1 MSIRVID
8 TEATCRN
15 MKSILEERGITPKE
29 VQRALQLDSVQA
41 VYKWISP
48 KNKTMPSLDSLVQL
62 ANFLD
67 CGIEDILVMKEIDVG
82 DKEI

>member
-15 MKSILEERGITPKE
+15 IKSILEKRGITPKE
-29 VQRALQLDSVQA
+29 VQHALQLDSVQA

-48 KNKTMPSLDSLVQL
+48 RNKTMPSLDSLVQL
-62 ANFLD
+62 ANFLN
-67 CGIEDILVMKEIDVG
+67 CGIEDILVMKEVNV

>member
-15 MKSILEERGITPKE
+15 IKSILEERGITPKE

-62 ANFLD
+62 ANFLN
-67 CGIEDILVMKEIDVG
+67 CGIEDILVMREINV

>member
-15 MKSILEERGITPKE
+15 IKTILEERGITPKE
-29 VQRALQLDSVQA
+29 VQHALQLDSVQA

-48 KNKTMPSLDSLVQL
+48 RNKTMPSLDSLVQL
-62 ANFLD
+62 AHFLD
-67 CGIEDILVMKEIDVG
+67 CDIEEILILKEVVL
-82 DKEI
+82 